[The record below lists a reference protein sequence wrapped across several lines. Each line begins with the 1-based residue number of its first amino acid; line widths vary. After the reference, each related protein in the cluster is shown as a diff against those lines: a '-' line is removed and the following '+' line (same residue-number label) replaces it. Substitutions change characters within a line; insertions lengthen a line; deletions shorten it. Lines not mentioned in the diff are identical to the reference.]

1 MLRGYVLAQLL
12 VQHLGNYAGLG
23 AAAAVECRGAIA
35 RRVLLA
41 LVAAVAGFTGLVAL
55 WATGLVALWNTPWRI
70 LYLGVS
76 AALLLALAIWALGV
90 ALARPADGPA
100 VRVLKSELS
109 KDLELFEQWK
119 NKQQ

>member
-1 MLRGYVLAQLL
+1 MLRGYALVQLL
-12 VQHLGNYAGLG
+12 VQHIGNYAGLG
-23 AAAAVECRGAIA
+23 TAAAAEYRDALA

-41 LVAAVAGFTGLVAL
+41 IVAAVAGFTGLAAL

-76 AALLLALAIWALGV
+76 AALLLAVAIWALAV
-90 ALARPADGPA
+90 ALSSAADGPS
-100 VRVLKSELS
+100 VRVLKSELR

-119 NKQQ
+119 STQQ